1 MVYKVCYSTISLL
14 LLTSVI
20 SSCAVTM
27 APTDASSLTTEQT
40 TEGSSDFSS
49 NVTFDSGEQAA
60 NDGKAIEKFVSANFS
75 RLRSDMSVGQGE
87 HLMTLAV
94 LMSVE
99 ESDKEKFYTVCQN
112 NFLSIFPSTQITEQ
126 EVIVNLRKELTRENI

>member
-1 MVYKVCYSTISLL
+1 MDYKGCYTIILSF
-14 LLTSVI
+14 LLTLVT

-27 APTDASSLTTEQT
+27 VPTDASSLTTEQT

-60 NDGKAIEKFVSANFS
+60 NDGKAIEKFVSANYS

-99 ESDKEKFYTVCQN
+99 EADKEKFYTVCQN
-112 NFLSIFPSTQITEQ
+112 NFLSIFPSTEITEQ
-126 EVIVNLRKELTRENI
+126 QVIVNLREELTRENI